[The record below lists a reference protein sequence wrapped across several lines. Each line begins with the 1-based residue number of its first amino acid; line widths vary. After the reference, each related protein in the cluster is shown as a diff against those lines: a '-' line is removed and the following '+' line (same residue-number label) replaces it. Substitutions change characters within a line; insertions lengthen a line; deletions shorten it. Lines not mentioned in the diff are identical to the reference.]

1 MNIKIASSNT
11 NQTPLAWNKNFHNIS
26 KSIEE
31 AKREKVQ
38 ILCFP
43 ELCITGYS
51 CQDLF
56 FNDWFI
62 EKSNTYLKKIQKL
75 CSNITVI
82 IGHALK
88 YNGKL
93 YNSVCII
100 KDKKIKGFF
109 LKSNIPNDGIHYEKR
124 WFETWKLGDIKNFIF
139 DDEEIFIGTIQFE
152 YNDQLT
158 IGFEICRDSWDD
170 ERPANYIKTKKKLL
184 ILNPIASHYA
194 FNKFNF
200 RKNQVIESSKKFNCT
215 YISINLLGN
224 ESGKFIFEG
233 DTVLS
238 QKGKLLDVS
247 NRFSFKDY
255 ILNIYSIDFNNE
267 KKSFLYSEQNK
278 YEEFKAAFS
287 LALIDYLKKTRLKGF
302 ALSLSGGLDSSV
314 TAILVYESLKRYTKE
329 LGFNNVIKKL
339 KISNFN
345 LLDDDRE
352 NLKMIM
358 NKIFITVYQ
367 KTKNSSFSTKDSAD
381 KLSHFIGS
389 KHYEW
394 DIDTDVESI
403 VSKISDNTK
412 IKYNWDEHNLSLQNI
427 QARVRSPFIWFIANS
442 NDFLLLATSNRSE
455 LSVGYSTMDGDS
467 SGSIAPIAGIDKIF
481 IKRFLK
487 YLKEKNNYDV
497 LDYVLKLNPSAELK
511 PLKYNQKDEDELMPY
526 SLLTEI
532 EYLAVKKRLSPKE
545 ILDKINGYDRKVILE
560 GVKKFF
566 TNYGKSQWKRERSA
580 PSFHFD
586 EYSLDSSLWNR
597 MPILSNNFQE
607 EIDLL

>member
-1 MNIKIASSNT
+1 MNIKIATSNT

-31 AKREKVQ
+31 AKREKVE

-267 KKSFLYSEQNK
+267 KKSFIYSEQNK
-278 YEEFKAAFS
+278 YEEFNAAFS

-314 TAILVYESLKRYTKE
+314 TAILVYESLKRYTEE

-526 SLLTEI
+526 RLLTEI

>member
-1 MNIKIASSNT
+1 MNIKIATSNT

-31 AKREKVQ
+31 AKREKVE

-238 QKGKLLDVS
+238 QKGKLLDIS

-278 YEEFKAAFS
+278 YEEFNAAFS

-442 NDFLLLATSNRSE
+442 NNFLLLATSNRSE

>member
-1 MNIKIASSNT
+1 MNIKIATSNT

-31 AKREKVQ
+31 AKREKVE

-267 KKSFLYSEQNK
+267 KKSFIYSEQNK
-278 YEEFKAAFS
+278 YEEFNAAFS

-526 SLLTEI
+526 RLLTEI

-607 EIDLL
+607 EIDFL

>member
-1 MNIKIASSNT
+1 
-11 NQTPLAWNKNFHNIS
+11 
-26 KSIEE
+26 
-31 AKREKVQ
+31 
-38 ILCFP
+38 
-43 ELCITGYS
+43 
-51 CQDLF
+51 
-56 FNDWFI
+56 
-62 EKSNTYLKKIQKL
+62 
-75 CSNITVI
+75 
-82 IGHALK
+82 
-88 YNGKL
+88 
-93 YNSVCII
+93 
-100 KDKKIKGFF
+100 
-109 LKSNIPNDGIHYEKR
+109 
-124 WFETWKLGDIKNFIF
+124 
-139 DDEEIFIGTIQFE
+139 
-152 YNDQLT
+152 
-158 IGFEICRDSWDD
+158 
-170 ERPANYIKTKKKLL
+170 
-184 ILNPIASHYA
+184 
-194 FNKFNF
+194 
-200 RKNQVIESSKKFNCT
+200 
-215 YISINLLGN
+215 
-224 ESGKFIFEG
+224 
-233 DTVLS
+233 
-238 QKGKLLDVS
+238 
-247 NRFSFKDY
+247 
-255 ILNIYSIDFNNE
+255 
-267 KKSFLYSEQNK
+267 
-278 YEEFKAAFS
+278 
-287 LALIDYLKKTRLKGF
+287 
-302 ALSLSGGLDSSV
+302 
-314 TAILVYESLKRYTKE
+314 
-329 LGFNNVIKKL
+329 
-339 KISNFN
+339 
-345 LLDDDRE
+345 
-352 NLKMIM
+352 M

-367 KTKNSSFSTKDSAD
+367 KTKNSSFSTKDSAN

-597 MPILSNNFQE
+597 MPILSNNFKE
-607 EIDLL
+607 EINFL

>member
-1 MNIKIASSNT
+1 MNIKIATSNT

-31 AKREKVQ
+31 AKREKVE

-238 QKGKLLDVS
+238 QKGKLLDIS

-267 KKSFLYSEQNK
+267 KKSFIYSEQNK
-278 YEEFKAAFS
+278 YEEFNAAFS

-442 NDFLLLATSNRSE
+442 NNFLLLATSNRSE

-526 SLLTEI
+526 RLLTEI

>member
-62 EKSNTYLKKIQKL
+62 DKSNTYLKKIQKL

-170 ERPANYIKTKKKLL
+170 ERPANYIETKKNLL

-194 FNKFNF
+194 FSKFNF

-607 EIDLL
+607 EIDFL

>member
-62 EKSNTYLKKIQKL
+62 DKSNTYLKKIQKL

-170 ERPANYIKTKKKLL
+170 ERPANYIETKKNLL

-194 FNKFNF
+194 FSKFNF

-487 YLKEKNNYDV
+487 YLKEKNDYHV

-607 EIDLL
+607 EIDFL

>member
-1 MNIKIASSNT
+1 MNIKIATSNT

-31 AKREKVQ
+31 AKREKVE

-194 FNKFNF
+194 FSKFNF

-267 KKSFLYSEQNK
+267 KKSFIYSEQNK
-278 YEEFKAAFS
+278 YEEFNAAFS

-442 NDFLLLATSNRSE
+442 NNFLLLATSNRSE

>member
-1 MNIKIASSNT
+1 MNIKIATSNT

-31 AKREKVQ
+31 AKREKVE

-124 WFETWKLGDIKNFIF
+124 WFETWKLGDIKNFKF

-339 KISNFN
+339 KISNFK

-367 KTKNSSFSTKDSAD
+367 KTKNSSFSTKDSAN

-597 MPILSNNFQE
+597 MPILSNNFKE
-607 EIDLL
+607 EINFL

>member
-56 FNDWFI
+56 FNNWFI
-62 EKSNTYLKKIQKL
+62 DKSNTYLKKIQKL

-170 ERPANYIKTKKKLL
+170 ERPANYIETKKNLL

-194 FNKFNF
+194 FSKFNF

-278 YEEFKAAFS
+278 YEEFNAAFS

-339 KISNFN
+339 KISNFK

-526 SLLTEI
+526 RLLTEI

-597 MPILSNNFQE
+597 MPILSNNFKE
-607 EIDLL
+607 EINFL

>member
-1 MNIKIASSNT
+1 MNIKIATSNT

-31 AKREKVQ
+31 AKREKVE

-267 KKSFLYSEQNK
+267 KKSFIYSEQNK
-278 YEEFKAAFS
+278 YEEFNAAFS

-403 VSKISDNTK
+403 VSKISDNTNA
-412 IKYNWDEHNLSLQNI
+412 YF
-427 QARVRSPFIWFIANS
+427 RS
-442 NDFLLLATSNRSE
+442 
-455 LSVGYSTMDGDS
+455 
-467 SGSIAPIAGIDKIF
+467 
-481 IKRFLK
+481 
-487 YLKEKNNYDV
+487 
-497 LDYVLKLNPSAELK
+497 
-511 PLKYNQKDEDELMPY
+511 
-526 SLLTEI
+526 
-532 EYLAVKKRLSPKE
+532 
-545 ILDKINGYDRKVILE
+545 KV
-560 GVKKFF
+560 
-566 TNYGKSQWKRERSA
+566 
-580 PSFHFD
+580 
-586 EYSLDSSLWNR
+586 
-597 MPILSNNFQE
+597 
-607 EIDLL
+607 

>member
-1 MNIKIASSNT
+1 MNIKIATSNT

-31 AKREKVQ
+31 AKREKVE

-267 KKSFLYSEQNK
+267 KKSFIYSEQNK
-278 YEEFKAAFS
+278 YEEFNAAFS

-442 NDFLLLATSNRSE
+442 NNFLLLATSNRSE

-526 SLLTEI
+526 RLLTEI

>member
-1 MNIKIASSNT
+1 MNIKIATSNT

-31 AKREKVQ
+31 AKREKVE

-267 KKSFLYSEQNK
+267 KKSFIYSEQNK
-278 YEEFKAAFS
+278 YEEFNAAFS

-526 SLLTEI
+526 RLLTEI